1 MMEFSVVNFCLKTF
15 LTTVNP
21 WSCVSL
27 YSSSGICLQ
36 TVLLKRIKIII
47 KKRLLSYTSQQNFLW
62 VQQIRVEDVP
72 IAVSL
77 QVFCVD

>member
-15 LTTVNP
+15 LTTANP

-62 VQQIRVEDVP
+62 VQEIRVEDVP

>member
-1 MMEFSVVNFCLKTF
+1 MIEFSVVNFCLKTF
-15 LTTVNP
+15 LTVNP

-27 YSSSGICLQ
+27 YSSSGIYLQ

>member
-36 TVLLKRIKIII
+36 TVLLKRIKNIII
-47 KKRLLSYTSQQNFLW
+47 MKKRLLSYTSQ
-62 VQQIRVEDVP
+62 
-72 IAVSL
+72 
-77 QVFCVD
+77 

>member
-47 KKRLLSYTSQQNFLW
+47 KKRLLSYTSQ
-62 VQQIRVEDVP
+62 
-72 IAVSL
+72 
-77 QVFCVD
+77 